1 MKLGLLG
8 IDGQIATLLAAAS
21 RCGDSIVIACDLPLD
36 SPHASLA
43 IDLPRDASWEALLDV
58 RVCDAVLIG
67 ADGWS
72 EYRADGMRKLV
83 QAGRTLLV
91 SQPLALSMLWA
102 YEIDMIRKD
111 SGAIVIPFLPARL
124 HPYVGRLSDEI
135 EASLAGRGSVGT
147 LETITMERRMHD
159 RSRDAVLAQLA
170 RDADLVRVLVGDPQR
185 LSTLG
190 NDTPDTAWST
200 LAVGFTNA
208 SHVPVRWHILRGDP
222 SGLKISLIGSAGA
235 CEVDIP
241 DDPSQKWQWSGGRQS
256 LAALPPLEWN
266 AAEAMLRVLHD
277 ACHKE
282 HRLNAQSDSDEMPSP
297 ASWADAARAI
307 ELAETVPRSIARG
320 RGIDLHQEEFS
331 EIGTFKGTM
340 ASLGCAIVLGVLL
353 VLFVA
358 TLLGGIA
365 KEAGWQLGEQ
375 IAGIWPLAVLAVLG
389 VFLGLQVLPFL
400 IRSDSDPDAT
410 PAAKDA
416 DPDRGQRE

>member
-8 IDGQIATLLAAAS
+8 IDGQIASLLAAAS
-21 RCGDSIVIACDLPLD
+21 RCDEVVLACDVPLD
-36 SPHASLA
+36 SPHTSLA
-43 IDLPRDASWEALLDV
+43 VDLPRDASWEALLDV

-111 SGAIVIPFLPARL
+111 SGSIVIPFLPARL

-147 LETITMERRMHD
+147 IETITMERRMHD
-159 RSRDAVLAQLA
+159 RFRDAVLGQLA

-190 NDTPDTAWST
+190 NDTPDTAWNT

-208 SHVPVRWHILRGDP
+208 SGVPVRWHILRGNP
-222 SGLKISLIGSAGA
+222 SGLKISLIGSSGV
-235 CEVDIP
+235 CEVDMP
-241 DDPSQKWQWSGGRQS
+241 DDPLKRWQWSGGRQS
-256 LAALPPLEWN
+256 LTALPPVEWN
-266 AAEAMLRVLHD
+266 AAEAMLSVLHD
-277 ACHKE
+277 ACDKD
-282 HRLNAQSDSDEMPSP
+282 HRIKVKSEPDDIPPLAT
-297 ASWADAARAI
+297 WADAARAI

-353 VLFVA
+353 VLFMA

-389 VFLGLQVLPFL
+389 VFLCLQVLPFL
-400 IRSDSDPDAT
+400 IRSDSSSEAT
-410 PAAKDA
+410 PSAKDT
-416 DPDRGQRE
+416 DSDRCQRE